1 MTDLTAVI
9 HDLVNV
15 FERLGLPYAIMG
27 GIAVRAHGIPRPTYD
42 VDFTLA
48 VPRERLGEL
57 FAAIADRGYTVPEQY
72 SRGWMDTVGSMPLIK
87 VKLFLDGRVIDAD
100 IFIAET
106 PFQREVVERRIDAEV
121 EGRIVKLVSAE
132 DLLLFKLVASRPRDL
147 IDVQD
152 ILFTQGAL
160 DEPYLRRWAG
170 PLGVE
175 AKLDEVLA
183 ARE

>member
-1 MTDLTAVI
+1 MTDLTTVI
-9 HDLVNV
+9 HDLVDV
-15 FERLGLPYAIMG
+15 FDRLGLPYAIMG

-48 VPRERLGEL
+48 VARERLNDL

-72 SRGWMDTVGSMPLIK
+72 SRGWVDAIGGMPLIK
-87 VKLFLDGRVIDAD
+87 VKLFLDGRAIDSD

-106 PFQREVVERRIDAEV
+106 PFQREVIERRIDAEV
-121 EGRIVKLVSAE
+121 EGRTVKLVSAE
-132 DLLLFKLVASRPRDL
+132 DLILFKLVASRPRDL

-183 ARE
+183 ARK

>member
-1 MTDLTAVI
+1 MSDLTTVI
-9 HDLVNV
+9 HDLVAV
-15 FERLGLPYAIMG
+15 FEQLRLPYAIMG

-42 VDFTLA
+42 VDFTVA
-48 VPRERLGEL
+48 VSRERLDEL
-57 FAAIADRGYTVPEQY
+57 FGAIAGRGYTVPEQY
-72 SRGWMDTVGSMPLIK
+72 SRGGVDPVGGMPLVK
-87 VKLFLDGRVIDAD
+87 VRLFLDGRSVDAD

-106 PFQREVVERRIDAEV
+106 SFQREVLERRVAAGV
-121 EGRIVKLVSAE
+121 EGRDVKLVSAE
-132 DLLLFKLVASRPRDL
+132 DLILFKLVAGRPRDL

-152 ILFTQGAL
+152 VLFTQGKL

-175 AKLDEVLA
+175 ARLDEVLA

>member
-9 HDLVNV
+9 YDLVRV
-15 FERLGLPYAIMG
+15 FESLRLPYAIMG

-48 VPRERLGEL
+48 VPRDRLGAL
-57 FAAIADRGYTVPEQY
+57 FQAIADRGYTVPDQY
-72 SRGWMDTVGSMPLIK
+72 SNGWVDTVGGMPLVK
-87 VKLFLDGRVIDAD
+87 VKLYIDGRAIDAD

-106 PFQREVVERRIDAEV
+106 PFQLEVIDRRISAEV
-121 EGRIVKLVSAE
+121 GGLTVNLISAE
-132 DLLLFKLVASRPRDL
+132 DLILFKLVAARPRDM

-152 ILFTQGAL
+152 VLFTQGEV
-160 DEPYLRRWAG
+160 DEAYLRRWAG

-175 AKLDEVLA
+175 RQLDEVLA

>member
-1 MTDLTAVI
+1 MTDLTTVI
-9 HDLVNV
+9 HDLVAV
-15 FERLGLPYAIMG
+15 FDRLGLRYAIMG

-48 VPRERLGEL
+48 VPRDRLEAM
-57 FAAIADRGYTVPEQY
+57 FAAITERGYSVPEQY
-72 SRGWMDTVGSMPLIK
+72 TRGWVDSVGGMPLVK
-87 VKLFLDGRVIDAD
+87 VRLFLDGRAVDAD

-106 PFQREVVERRIDAEV
+106 DFQREVIARHVTADV
-121 EGRIVKLVSAE
+121 EGRSVKLVSAE
-132 DLLLFKLVASRPRDL
+132 DLILFKLIASRPRDL
-147 IDVQD
+147 IDIQD
-152 ILFTQGAL
+152 VLFTQGEL

-175 AKLDEVLA
+175 KQLDEVLA